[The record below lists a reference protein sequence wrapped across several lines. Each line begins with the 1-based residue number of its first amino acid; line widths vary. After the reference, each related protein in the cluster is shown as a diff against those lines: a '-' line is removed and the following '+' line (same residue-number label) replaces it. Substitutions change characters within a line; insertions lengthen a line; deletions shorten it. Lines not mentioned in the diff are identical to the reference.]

1 MLHVMSSIVDAQL
14 AETVRAERERRGW
27 SIAAL
32 AERSGVSKAMISKV
46 ERAEAS
52 PTASLLGRLSGALG
66 MTLSELL
73 AEAEAGS
80 VDGADAHA
88 RLSPR
93 AAQTPWRDPETGYRR
108 RTVSPPASPVEL
120 IEVELPRGR
129 RVAYPADAYTFIQQ
143 QVWVLDGTLHFTEGT
158 AEHELHAGD
167 CLLLGP
173 PAPCA
178 FANRSR
184 TTVRYAVVI
193 ARRP

>member
-1 MLHVMSSIVDAQL
+1 MSSIVDAQL
-14 AETVRAERERRGW
+14 AGTVRAERERRGW

-52 PTASLLGRLSGALG
+52 PTAALLGRLSGALG

-73 AEAEAGS
+73 AEAEAEAGET
-80 VDGADAHA
+80 
-88 RLSPR
+88 RLSRR
-93 AAQTPWRDPETGYRR
+93 AEQLPWRDPETGYRR
-108 RTVSPPASPVEL
+108 RTVSPPAAPVEI

-129 RVAYPADAYTFIQQ
+129 SVAYPADAYTFIQQ
-143 QVWVLDGTLHFTEGT
+143 QIWVLDGTLHFTEGT
-158 AEHELHAGD
+158 TEHELRTGD
-167 CLLLGP
+167 CLLLGA

-193 ARRP
+193 ARRA